1 MEFIAGYDAA
11 QEADFSRS
19 AMLKHVRLISF
30 HLVQYRLSTRGFD
43 ELRFAMT
50 ALSSAKRHWRL
61 GVIIV
66 ACVALLFSAA
76 YFALVAAFPPARLAA
91 MLGEEIKR
99 TTGRDFRVNG
109 ELSIRFLPTLA
120 VVANDVAL
128 SNAEWGTRPEMVTL
142 QQVAFEI
149 ALRPLLDQEIRILS
163 VDVKGADA
171 LLESNGKGGFNW
183 MFASNE
189 ATAGAYGASLPV
201 IDLERL
207 TLSGTRITYRD
218 GDKGTVRGV
227 NIEKLEMQLQD
238 DHVQLSGALEFERQ
252 RWQIN
257 GQIGRLVALLGSEA
271 DWPFDLRFV
280 TEGAKLSATG
290 KVGTEKEARA
300 VHAELSAQ
308 ISAATALNALFAG
321 DVMLPLPLDI
331 RATLVRTAD
340 LIRADPLRVA
350 HAGQEVD
357 GRITVDSSGEKLRIE
372 GLLSSPVFDVDKWFI
387 GKSSPATAAK
397 GQAQL
402 FGDAP
407 LPFAVLPTIPLQLE
421 FRVDRLLL
429 AGVPPLSA
437 VSGRLKAEPG
447 LFVIDPLSLAAEGG
461 QVKGRMEVTQHPGVA
476 PRTVLAIDAKGL
488 SVGALSGR
496 DERFRGGRADLK
508 ANLTLT
514 GVTPRRLAASATGD
528 VLLSIRKTTFAG
540 KDAALELNPLE
551 SLLQVLIPG
560 QHLQQGLDIECAVA
574 RLPLLHGVARI
585 DRSIAMETKQI
596 AVSASGEVDLTR
608 QTLSLVFQ
616 PQAKKGLGLTQSSL
630 AQLVMLKGPLLAPE
644 VGIDPKGVA
653 QEAATLGV
661 AVATGGISWLAGRVL
676 NERASTDACRIAS
689 AGSGAR
695 PSSSKAVK
703 RKWPG

>member
-1 MEFIAGYDAA
+1 
-11 QEADFSRS
+11 
-19 AMLKHVRLISF
+19 
-30 HLVQYRLSTRGFD
+30 
-43 ELRFAMT
+43 MT
-50 ALSSAKRHWRL
+50 ALPSVKGYWRL
-61 GVIIV
+61 GIIIV
-66 ACVALLFSAA
+66 ACGALLFSAA
-76 YFALVAAFPPARLAA
+76 YFALVAAFPPARLVA
-91 MLGEEIKR
+91 MLGEEVKR
-99 TTGRDFRVNG
+99 TSGRDFRVNG

-128 SNAEWGTRPEMVTL
+128 SNAEWGTRLEMVTL

-149 ALRPLLDQEIRILS
+149 ALRPLLEHEIRILS

-183 MFASNE
+183 MFARNE
-189 ATAGAYGASLPV
+189 ATAGEYGASLPV

-207 TLSGTRITYRD
+207 TLSGVRITYRD
-218 GDKGTVRGV
+218 GDKAAVHGV
-227 NIEKLEMQLQD
+227 NIEKLEMQLQG
-238 DHVQLSGALEFERQ
+238 DHVQLSSALEFEHQ

-257 GQIGRLVALLGSEA
+257 GQIGRLIALLGSEA

-280 TEGAKLSATG
+280 TEGAKLSAAG
-290 KVGTEKEARA
+290 KIGTEKGARTA
-300 VHAELSAQ
+300 YTELSAQ
-308 ISAATALNALFAG
+308 ISAATPLSALFAR

-340 LIRADPLRVA
+340 LIRADPLRVV

-357 GRITVDSSGEKLRIE
+357 GRITVDSSGANLRIE
-372 GLLSSPVFDVDKWFI
+372 GQLSSPVLDVDKWFI
-387 GKSSPATAAK
+387 GKSSPAAAAATT

-407 LPFAVLPTIPLQLE
+407 LPFAALPTMPVQLAFRIDRLQL
-421 FRVDRLLL
+421 
-429 AGVPPLSA
+429 AGAPPLSA
-437 VSGRLKAEPG
+437 VSGRLKAGPG
-447 LFVIDPLSLAAEGG
+447 LFVIDPLSLTAEGG
-461 QVKGRMEVTQHPGVA
+461 ELKGRMEVTQRPGVA
-476 PRTVLAIDAKGL
+476 PQTVLAIDVKGL
-488 SVGALSGR
+488 SMETLSGR

-514 GVTPRRLAASATGD
+514 GATPRILAASATGD
-528 VLLSIRKTTFAG
+528 VLLSIRSTAFAG
-540 KDAALELNPLE
+540 KAAALELNPLE

-560 QHLQQGLDIECAVA
+560 QRLQQGVDIECAVV

-616 PQAKKGLGLTQSSL
+616 PQAKKGFGLTQSSL

-689 AGSGAR
+689 VASGAR
-695 PSSSKAVK
+695 PSSSKAEK
-703 RKWPG
+703 RQRPG

>member
-1 MEFIAGYDAA
+1 
-11 QEADFSRS
+11 
-19 AMLKHVRLISF
+19 
-30 HLVQYRLSTRGFD
+30 
-43 ELRFAMT
+43 MT
-50 ALSSAKRHWRL
+50 ALPSVKRHWRL

-66 ACVALLFSAA
+66 ACAVLLFSAA

-109 ELSIRFLPTLA
+109 ELSIRFLPTFA

-128 SNAEWGTRPEMVTL
+128 SNAVWGTRPEMVTL

-149 ALRPLLDQEIRILS
+149 ALRPLLYEEIRILS

-189 ATAGAYGASLPV
+189 ATDRKHDASVPV

-207 TLSGTRITYRD
+207 TLSDSRITYRD
-218 GDKGTVRGV
+218 GDKGTARGV
-227 NIEKLEMQLQD
+227 NIKKLEMQLQGD
-238 DHVQLSGALEFERQ
+238 QAQLSAALEYERQ

-257 GQIGRLVALLGSEA
+257 GQIGRLGKLLDSEA
-271 DWPFDLRFV
+271 DWPFDLRFA
-280 TEGAKLSATG
+280 TEGAELLATG
-290 KVGTEKEARA
+290 KIGTEKGTRTAG
-300 VHAELSAQ
+300 AELSAR
-308 ISAATALNALFAG
+308 ISAATALSALFAS
-321 DVMLPLPLDI
+321 DVRLPLPLDI

-340 LIRADPLRVA
+340 LIRADSLRVV

-357 GRITVDSSGEKLRIE
+357 GRITVDSSGASLRIE
-372 GLLSSPVFDVDKWFI
+372 GQLSSPLIDVDKWFT
-387 GKSSPATAAK
+387 GKSLPAAAK

-407 LPFAVLPTIPLQLE
+407 LPFAALPTIPMDLE
-421 FRVDRLLL
+421 FRIDQLLL
-429 AGVPPLSA
+429 HGIPSLSA

-447 LFVIDPLSLAAEGG
+447 LFVIDQLSLAAEGAPL
-461 QVKGRMEVTQHPGVA
+461 KGRMEITQHTGVA
-476 PRTVLAIDAKGL
+476 PRTVLVIDAKGL
-488 SVGALSGR
+488 SVGALSGN
-496 DERFRGGRADLK
+496 DERFRGGLADLK
-508 ANLTLT
+508 VNLTLT
-514 GVTPRRLAASATGD
+514 GVTPRLLAASATGD
-528 VLLSIRKTTFAG
+528 VLLSIRNTTFAG
-540 KDAALELNPLE
+540 KAAALELKPLE
-551 SLLQVLIPG
+551 ILLQVLVPG
-560 QHLQQGLDIECAVA
+560 QHVQQGLDIECAVV
-574 RLPLLHGVARI
+574 RLPLLHGMARI

-596 AVSASGEVDLTR
+596 AVSASGEVDLVR
-608 QTLSLVFQ
+608 QSLSLVFQ

-630 AQLVMLKGPLLAPE
+630 AQLVMIKGPLQTPE
-644 VGIDPKGVA
+644 VGIDPKGAA

-689 AGSGAR
+689 VGTSAR
-695 PSSSKAVK
+695 PSSPKTLK
-703 RKWPG
+703 RKLPG